1 MTTILVLHDF
11 YNMWNIIY
19 NIMYGI
25 LQIIGF
31 YGGLTCFFSQQ
42 AQLKQLQHCL
52 PLQQY
57 IIKG

>member
-1 MTTILVLHDF
+1 
-11 YNMWNIIY
+11 
-19 NIMYGI
+19 MYGI